1 MYNKT
6 GDMKYIGD
14 FGSYN
19 KTGQGLL
26 IYSKNEKY
34 DNYDDLEKNYEPALL
49 NELWNDANSQA
60 KINNMGGFV
69 PRIEKVAGLI
79 MAWSQ
84 GKYTYFPELNKI
96 ISGKPL
102 DSQ

>member
-49 NELWNDANSQA
+49 NELWNDAEALA
-60 KINNMGGFV
+60 KGKDKLGGF
-69 PRIEKVAGLI
+69 RTRNKDVAKLL

-84 GKYTYFPELNKI
+84 GQQTYFTDLFVEQPPQLQK
-96 ISGKPL
+96 
-102 DSQ
+102 